1 MNHIFAL
8 VISHAPE
15 GDVIRSMRHDYTG
28 AVEDERI
35 TVFRPDTTLTF
46 ATHTE
51 YDQGERPYRITYRF
65 ENDSVRV
72 KHTHNDEGRLS
83 RTDFGIN
90 LARRYEYDIHGWPVR
105 TETLLPFRQI
115 VSPGDLQLGQRYY
128 SDIVRRDTFPL
139 IIRPPLEIL
148 SVNYTERMHYADGA
162 FPRYTGEMSGR
173 TTTFGSRYDY
183 RYDVHDRL
191 IGADYTAASTD
202 SVGEDFSVSY
212 TYDAIGRPL
221 TLRRYGVLGIDG
233 GEESFG
239 LLDGLSYSYVGALP
253 SSITRETEAT
263 EFYGRTGAVAT
274 EFDFNEAGL
283 LTQDSGRSLIN
294 VNYNRNGLP
303 IFTEV
308 KPRRNMIV
316 ARSDI
321 EENTYS
327 STGKLISTRHY
338 RNNRNV
344 KQLLDKKTLLANF
357 TFASGNNGVD
367 TLMRVDFPGGY
378 FDNAGVHWML
388 ADAIGSIEM
397 VVDGKGRVE
406 QHTGYYPYGEPWREP
421 AGQPYLFGG
430 KERRRFAS
438 LGDSDFH
445 ARFLTTST
453 GLWQAPDVHA
463 GNRPWISPFVFCSA
477 NPIRRIDPTGMD
489 DVLRGSKTKT
499 PPGIKLFDDEEEYKR
514 LAGLKSTPIKLPV
527 EDNQDQKTDEPSDE
541 RTVLEKT
548 AIGINALS
556 TAMTVEGE
564 MLETVSEAKT
574 GLSGSKAADAF
585 LGKTGGNI
593 VRLTKGVSVAGFIVN
608 TGLIAKDAYDYHQAG
623 GDSTC
628 VYVKLGADEIFN
640 GIGAFCGIPGLVIA
654 VGYNIGEFASDG
666 YGTDKIIEEQQ
677 NKQR

>member
-1 MNHIFAL
+1 MIK
-8 VISHAPE
+8 
-15 GDVIRSMRHDYTG
+15 DVIRSMRHDYTG

-115 VSPGDLQLGQRYY
+115 VNPGDLQLGQRYY
-128 SDIVRRDTFPL
+128 SDIVRRDTLPL

-183 RYDVHDRL
+183 RYDAHDRL
-191 IGADYTAASTD
+191 IGADYTAVSTD
-202 SVGEDFSVSY
+202 SVGEDFSTSY

-263 EFYGRTGAVAT
+263 EFFGQPGAHGTTLGYNA
-274 EFDFNEAGL
+274 AGL
-283 LTQDSGRSLIN
+283 LTTDTGRQLKRSL
-294 VNYNRNGLP
+294 YNRLGQ
-303 IFTEV
+303 
-308 KPRRNMIV
+308 
-316 ARSDI
+316 AREI
-321 EENTYS
+321 EIGTTRPLSPNKIEQRVHS
-327 STGKLISTRHY
+327 SGGKLISVREILKSSGATVLSGKRTY
-338 RNNRNV
+338 I
-344 KQLLDKKTLLANF
+344 DNF

-388 ADAIGSIEM
+388 TDAIGSIEM

-463 GNRPWISPFVFCSA
+463 GSYPWLSPWVFCNA
-477 NPIRRIDPTGMD
+477 NPIKYVDPTGMD
-489 DVLRGSKTKT
+489 TYVISPWGSVSERIKNDEYDSLIMLFGASEKESPRLPSGTILEQKVEPIGDGKDCTYLTVNGDDNGTTLFQFLADNSEVEYSQLKCTTDEISELNYIGTSRKNDNEQAAGILIDNQLKKDGTIIREHIHSHPSGLLWPSIGDIDHAKAVTKT
-499 PPGIKLFDDEEEYKR
+499 LNRNDIVFKVYTTQAYEGIGNYKEYDWKS
-514 LAGLKSTPIKLPV
+514 LSMSPSYFLLKNKPIK
-527 EDNQDQKTDEPSDE
+527 K
-541 RTVLEKT
+541 
-548 AIGINALS
+548 
-556 TAMTVEGE
+556 
-564 MLETVSEAKT
+564 
-574 GLSGSKAADAF
+574 
-585 LGKTGGNI
+585 
-593 VRLTKGVSVAGFIVN
+593 
-608 TGLIAKDAYDYHQAG
+608 
-623 GDSTC
+623 
-628 VYVKLGADEIFN
+628 
-640 GIGAFCGIPGLVIA
+640 
-654 VGYNIGEFASDG
+654 
-666 YGTDKIIEEQQ
+666 
-677 NKQR
+677 